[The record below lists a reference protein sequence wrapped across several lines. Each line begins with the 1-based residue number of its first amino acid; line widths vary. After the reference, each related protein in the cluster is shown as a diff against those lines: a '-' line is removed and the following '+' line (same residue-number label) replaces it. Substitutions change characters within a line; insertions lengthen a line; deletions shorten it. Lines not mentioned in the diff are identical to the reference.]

1 MSSTAELK
9 KIKLNVTNIKSV
21 LLDGKKAV
29 DEKKKD
35 RQDFLDKLAEEKK
48 QKQEEKGLEKPIK
61 PTQKKPDLKSPVKS
75 SMGLMNRIFTFVG
88 AIVGGIVVKA
98 LPEIIEAVKKVIE
111 FVKPIF
117 EKIVEG
123 LKPVFN
129 AIGNLFGDKG
139 SYDAEKE
146 KVNEDID
153 QAQLMGK
160 DIDSQVGELDKA
172 SGEIENENKGLGEN
186 SNALGGEEKGLLKDR
201 ERKKEEKDEDKND
214 TDDSTKVES
223 NEVITA
229 ENLTTPASEVVK
241 IVDGKEVVVTDM
253 DESLKIQNDARNML
267 KNAESGGG
275 SDVVS
280 STEITSVTNVIV
292 PPVMPVKDNFPRTK
306 QGRRSFRNAYKTYVI
321 EMKKYNKTQK
331 NLVKPSDSNKNG
343 LTALNK
349 TDGLTSMNGSGSTTI
364 VYQRQVVQVQLQHQL
379 KYNGTESISTSD
391 I

>member
-48 QKQEEKGLEKPIK
+48 QKQEEKGLEKPKK

-98 LPEIIEAVKKVIE
+98 LPEIIDAVKKVIE
-111 FVKPIF
+111 YVKPIF
-117 EKIVEG
+117 AKIQEG
-123 LKPVFN
+123 LEPVFSF
-129 AIGNLFGDKG
+129 IGGFFKDTG
-139 SYDAEKE
+139 SYDSEKE
-146 KVNEDID
+146 KVNADIE
-153 QAQLMGK
+153 QAQLAGK
-160 DIDSQVGELDKA
+160 DIDAQGGELNKA
-172 SGEIENENKGLGEN
+172 SDDIVNENKGLAAN
-186 SNALGGEEKGLLKDR
+186 SNALGGEEDGLKKDR
-201 ERKKEEKDEDKND
+201 EQKKEEKDEDKDD

-223 NEVITA
+223 NENITV
-229 ENLTTPASEVVK
+229 ENLGPTSATEVVK
-241 IVDGKEVVVTDM
+241 IVDGKEVVVTDL
-253 DESLKIQNDARNML
+253 DENLKIQNDARDFL
-267 KNAESGGG
+267 KNAMTGDGE
-275 SDVVS
+275 VVS

-292 PPVMPVKDNFPRTK
+292 PPVMPVKENFPRTK
-306 QGRRSFRNAYKTYVI
+306 QGRRNFRNAYKQYVI
-321 EMKKYNKTQK
+321 EMKEYNKTQQ

-364 VYQRQVVQVQLQHQL
+364 VYQRQVVQVPVATPI
-379 KYNGTESISTSD
+379 KV
-391 I
+391 

>member
-98 LPEIIEAVKKVIE
+98 LPEIIDAVKKVIE
-111 FVKPIF
+111 YVKPIF
-117 EKIVEG
+117 TKIQEG
-123 LKPVFN
+123 LEPVFSF
-129 AIGNLFGDKG
+129 IGGFFKDTG
-139 SYDAEKE
+139 SYDSEKE
-146 KVNEDID
+146 KVNADIE
-153 QAQLMGK
+153 QAQLAGK
-160 DIDSQVGELDKA
+160 DIDAQGGELSKSADDVA
-172 SGEIENENKGLGEN
+172 NENKGLAAN
-186 SNALGGEEKGLLKDR
+186 SDALGGEEKGLSKDR
-201 ERKKEEKDEDKND
+201 EQKKEEKDEDKDDNN
-214 TDDSTKVES
+214 DSTNVES
-223 NEVITA
+223 NENITV
-229 ENLTTPASEVVK
+229 ENLGPTSASVVTK
-241 IVDGKEVVVTDM
+241 MVDGKEVVVTDL
-253 DESLKIQNDARNML
+253 DENLKIQNDARNML
-267 KNAESGGG
+267 KNATNG
-275 SDVVS
+275 DKVVS
-280 STEITSVTNVIV
+280 STEISNVTNVTNVIV
-292 PPVMPVKDNFPRTK
+292 PPVMPVKEDFPRTK
-306 QGRRSFRNAYKTYVI
+306 QGRRNFRNAYKTYVI

-331 NLVKPSDSNKNG
+331 NLIKPSDSNKNG

-364 VYQRQVVQVQLQHQL
+364 VYQRQVVQVPVATPI
-379 KYNGTESISTSD
+379 KV
-391 I
+391 

>member
-98 LPEIIEAVKKVIE
+98 LPEIIEAVKKVID

-146 KVNEDID
+146 KVNEEID
-153 QAQLMGK
+153 QAQLMGQ

-172 SGEIENENKGLGEN
+172 SEEIVNENKGLAAN
-186 SNALGGEEKGLLKDR
+186 SDALGGEETDLKKDR
-201 ERKKEEKDEDKND
+201 EQKKEEKDEDK
-214 TDDSTKVES
+214 DDSTQVES
-223 NEVITA
+223 NETVTV
-229 ENLTTPASEVVK
+229 ENLGPTPASVVTK
-241 IVDGKEVVVTDM
+241 MVDGKEVVVTDM
-253 DESLKIQNDARNML
+253 DESLKIQNDARKML
-267 KNAESGGG
+267 ENAGMGDG
-275 SDVVS
+275 SEVVS

-292 PPVMPVKDNFPRTK
+292 PPVMPVKEDYPRTR
-306 QGRRSFRNAYKTYVI
+306 QGRRNFRNAYKQYVI
-321 EMKKYNKTQK
+321 EMKEYNKTQQ
-331 NLVKPSDSNKNG
+331 NLIKPSDSNKNG

-364 VYQRQVVQVQLQHQL
+364 VYQRQVVQVPVATPI
-379 KYNGTESISTSD
+379 KV
-391 I
+391 

>member
-48 QKQEEKGLEKPIK
+48 QKQEEKGLEKPIQ

-172 SGEIENENKGLGEN
+172 SGEIVNENKGLAAN
-186 SNALGGEEKGLLKDR
+186 SDALGGEEKGLLKDR
-201 ERKKEEKDEDKND
+201 EQKKEEKDEDK
-214 TDDSTKVES
+214 DDSTQVES
-223 NEVITA
+223 NETVTV
-229 ENLTTPASEVVK
+229 ENLGPTPASVVTK
-241 IVDGKEVVVTDM
+241 MVDGKEVVVTDM

-267 KNAESGGG
+267 ENAGMGDG
-275 SDVVS
+275 SEVVS

-292 PPVMPVKDNFPRTK
+292 PPVMPVKEDYPRTK
-306 QGRRSFRNAYKTYVI
+306 QGRRNFRNAYKQYVI
-321 EMKKYNKTQK
+321 EMKEYNKTQQ

-364 VYQRQVVQVQLQHQL
+364 VYQRQVVQVPVATPI
-379 KYNGTESISTSD
+379 KV
-391 I
+391 

>member
-48 QKQEEKGLEKPIK
+48 QKQEEKGLEKPIQ

-146 KVNEDID
+146 KVNEDIN

-172 SGEIENENKGLGEN
+172 SGEIVNENKGLAAN
-186 SNALGGEEKGLLKDR
+186 SDALGGEETDLKKDR
-201 ERKKEEKDEDKND
+201 EQKKEEKDEEK
-214 TDDSTKVES
+214 DDSTQVES
-223 NEVITA
+223 NENVTV
-229 ENLTTPASEVVK
+229 ENLGPTPASVVTK
-241 IVDGKEVVVTDM
+241 MVDGKEVVVTDM
-253 DESLKIQNDARNML
+253 DESLNIQNKARNML

-275 SDVVS
+275 SEVVS
-280 STEITSVTNVIV
+280 STEITSATNVIV
-292 PPVMPVKDNFPRTK
+292 PPIMPVKENFPRTR
-306 QGRRSFRNAYKTYVI
+306 QGRRNFRNAYKQYVI
-321 EMKKYNKTQK
+321 EMKEYNKTQQ

-349 TDGLTSMNGSGSTTI
+349 TGGLTSMNGSSSTTI
-364 VYQRQVVQVQLQHQL
+364 VYQRQVVQVPVATPI
-379 KYNGTESISTSD
+379 KV
-391 I
+391 

>member
-98 LPEIIEAVKKVIE
+98 LPEIIDAVKKVIE
-111 FVKPIF
+111 YVKPIF
-117 EKIVEG
+117 AKIQEG
-123 LKPVFN
+123 LEPVFSF
-129 AIGNLFGDKG
+129 IGGFFKDTG
-139 SYDAEKE
+139 SYDSEKE
-146 KVNEDID
+146 KVNADIE
-153 QAQLMGK
+153 QAQLAGK
-160 DIDSQVGELDKA
+160 DIDAQGGELNKA
-172 SGEIENENKGLGEN
+172 SDDIVNENKGLAAN
-186 SNALGGEEKGLLKDR
+186 SNALGGEEDGLKKDR
-201 ERKKEEKDEDKND
+201 EQKKEEKDEDKDD

-223 NEVITA
+223 NENITV
-229 ENLTTPASEVVK
+229 ENLGPTSATEVVK
-241 IVDGKEVVVTDM
+241 IVDGKEVVVTDL
-253 DESLKIQNDARNML
+253 DENLKIQNNARDFL
-267 KNAESGGG
+267 KNAITGDGE
-275 SDVVS
+275 VVS

-292 PPVMPVKDNFPRTK
+292 PPVMPVKENFPRTK
-306 QGRRSFRNAYKTYVI
+306 QGRRNFRNAYKQYVI
-321 EMKKYNKTQK
+321 EMKEYNKTQQ

-364 VYQRQVVQVQLQHQL
+364 GYQRQVVQFPVATPI
-379 KYNGTESISTSD
+379 KV
-391 I
+391 

>member
-98 LPEIIEAVKKVIE
+98 LPEIIDAVKKVIE
-111 FVKPIF
+111 YVKPIF
-117 EKIVEG
+117 AKIQEG
-123 LKPVFN
+123 LEPVFSF
-129 AIGNLFGDKG
+129 IGGFFKDTG
-139 SYDAEKE
+139 SYDSEKE
-146 KVNEDID
+146 KVNADIE
-153 QAQLMGK
+153 QAQLAGK
-160 DIDSQVGELDKA
+160 DIDAQGGELNKA
-172 SGEIENENKGLGEN
+172 SDDIVNENKGLAAN
-186 SNALGGEEKGLLKDR
+186 SNALGGEEDGLKKDR
-201 ERKKEEKDEDKND
+201 EQKKEENDEDKDD

-223 NEVITA
+223 NENITV
-229 ENLTTPASEVVK
+229 ENLGPTSATEVVK
-241 IVDGKEVVVTDM
+241 IVDGKEVVVTDL
-253 DESLKIQNDARNML
+253 DENLKIQNNARDFL
-267 KNAESGGG
+267 KNAMTGDGE
-275 SDVVS
+275 VVS

-292 PPVMPVKDNFPRTK
+292 PPVMPVKENFPRTK
-306 QGRRSFRNAYKTYVI
+306 QGRRNFRNAYKQYVI
-321 EMKKYNKTQK
+321 EMKEYNKTQQ

-364 VYQRQVVQVQLQHQL
+364 VYQRQVVQVPVATPI
-379 KYNGTESISTSD
+379 KV
-391 I
+391 

>member
-98 LPEIIEAVKKVIE
+98 LPEIIEAVKKVID

-146 KVNEDID
+146 KVNEEID

-172 SGEIENENKGLGEN
+172 SEEIVNENKGLAAN
-186 SNALGGEEKGLLKDR
+186 SDALGGEETDLKKDR
-201 ERKKEEKDEDKND
+201 EQKKEEKDEDK
-214 TDDSTKVES
+214 DDSTQVES
-223 NEVITA
+223 NETVTV
-229 ENLTTPASEVVK
+229 ENLGPTPASVVTK
-241 IVDGKEVVVTDM
+241 MVDGKEVVVTDM
-253 DESLKIQNDARNML
+253 DESLKIQNDARKML
-267 KNAESGGG
+267 ENAGMGDG
-275 SDVVS
+275 SEVVS

-292 PPVMPVKDNFPRTK
+292 PPVMPVKEDYPRTR
-306 QGRRSFRNAYKTYVI
+306 QGRRNFRNAYKQYVI
-321 EMKKYNKTQK
+321 EMKEYNKTQQ
-331 NLVKPSDSNKNG
+331 NLIKPSDSNKNG

-364 VYQRQVVQVQLQHQL
+364 VYQRQVVQVPVATPI
-379 KYNGTESISTSD
+379 KV
-391 I
+391 

>member
-21 LLDGKKAV
+21 LLDGKKTV

-98 LPEIIEAVKKVIE
+98 LPEIIDAVKKVIE
-111 FVKPIF
+111 YVKPIF
-117 EKIVEG
+117 AKIQEG
-123 LKPVFN
+123 LEPVFSF
-129 AIGNLFGDKG
+129 IGGFFKDTG
-139 SYDAEKE
+139 SYDSEKE
-146 KVNEDID
+146 KVNADIE
-153 QAQLMGK
+153 QAQLAGK
-160 DIDSQVGELDKA
+160 DIDAQGGELSKSADDVA
-172 SGEIENENKGLGEN
+172 NENKGLAAN
-186 SNALGGEEKGLLKDR
+186 SDALGGEEKGLLKDR
-201 ERKKEEKDEDKND
+201 ERKKEEKDEDKDD

-253 DESLKIQNDARNML
+253 DESLKIQNEARNML

-275 SDVVS
+275 SEVVS

-292 PPVMPVKDNFPRTK
+292 PPVMPVKENFPRTK
-306 QGRRSFRNAYKTYVI
+306 QGRRNFRNAYKTYVI

-331 NLVKPSDSNKNG
+331 NLIKPSDSNKNG

-364 VYQRQVVQVQLQHQL
+364 VYQRQVVQVPVATPI
-379 KYNGTESISTSD
+379 KV
-391 I
+391 

>member
-98 LPEIIEAVKKVIE
+98 LPEIIEAVKKVID

-172 SGEIENENKGLGEN
+172 SGEIVNENKGLAAN
-186 SNALGGEEKGLLKDR
+186 SDALGGEETDLKKDR
-201 ERKKEEKDEDKND
+201 EQKKEEKDEDK
-214 TDDSTKVES
+214 DDSTQVES
-223 NEVITA
+223 NETVTV
-229 ENLTTPASEVVK
+229 ENLGPTSASVVTK
-241 IVDGKEVVVTDM
+241 MVDGKEVEVTDL
-253 DESLKIQNDARNML
+253 DENLKIQNEARNLL
-267 KNAESGGG
+267 KNAESGDG
-275 SDVVS
+275 SEVVS

-292 PPVMPVKDNFPRTK
+292 PPVMPVKEDYPRTR
-306 QGRRSFRNAYKTYVI
+306 QGRRNFRNAYKQYVI
-321 EMKKYNKTQK
+321 EMKEYNKTKQ

-364 VYQRQVVQVQLQHQL
+364 VYQRQVVQVPVATPI
-379 KYNGTESISTSD
+379 KV
-391 I
+391 